1 MGSISNGEGR
11 FTQSGELT
19 KNQKNKK
26 GRNTIILAFLLI
38 SLFQLYLI
46 LNILCTL

>member
-1 MGSISNGEGR
+1 MGKAALPKL
-11 FTQSGELT
+11 GELT